1 KINNNYIK
9 GQVNIKIHP
18 YANVNNLIK
27 FLKDENGLG
36 YSTLE
41 WIKKHQNFNLSKF
54 INLIKDRDSE
64 AIYDEYKDSGLKKK

>member
-1 KINNNYIK
+1 MKTEKERMQLKENLKEIFDEQQKILTNASKINNNYLK

-36 YSTLE
+36 YSTL
-41 WIKKHQNFNLSKF
+41 N
-54 INLIKDRDSE
+54 
-64 AIYDEYKDSGLKKK
+64 G

>member
-1 KINNNYIK
+1 MRQKINNNYLK

-41 WIKKHQNFNLSKF
+41 WIKSIKILICLNL
-54 INLIKDRDSE
+54 LT
-64 AIYDEYKDSGLKKK
+64 